1 MSGLA
6 NSRWQP
12 TKKVLPGAA
21 GDVVQVISWTDAC
34 GEAAVTRAIPVPPQP
49 NPPATQSFPP
59 PRQGL
64 AATSTSWPQ
73 KLAVSPDGSRV
84 LVALNL
90 ANSAAIIDVGASD
103 AVRYVT
109 TGSYPFGAAILPD
122 GCTGP
127 IRNEAAGTLSVI
139 DLVNATKLADI
150 TVGAP
155 LSHPQGIVVDAVGAR
170 AYVAVS
176 ASDQVA
182 VVDLVQRK
190 VEQTI
195 SVGRAA
201 GLGTMPVAVGL
212 SPNGERLFVAE
223 SGADELAV
231 FRVPAVGAPT
241 ADAWTEVGRIPTGDQ
256 PQAVVTTAD
265 GGGAARLLYATAEAT
280 GGGAN
285 PTGPDPSKG
294 TDPSFRAFNAKAPTT
309 DVFAGIGYN
318 APLVNRLAGMLTLP
332 TDAEVAALTPQA
344 DKQLQPAGRRR
355 RTRRHSATGQRTH
368 QARVLHRPGK
378 PLLRPASRRCQCRQR
393 RP

>member
-1 MSGLA
+1 M
-6 NSRWQP
+6 
-12 TKKVLPGAA
+12 
-21 GDVVQVISWTDAC
+21 
-34 GEAAVTRAIPVPPQP
+34 
-49 NPPATQSFPP
+49 
-59 PRQGL
+59 
-64 AATSTSWPQ
+64 
-73 KLAVSPDGSRV
+73 
-84 LVALNL
+84 
-90 ANSAAIIDVGASD
+90 
-103 AVRYVT
+103 
-109 TGSYPFGAAILPD
+109 
-122 GCTGP
+122 
-127 IRNEAAGTLSVI
+127 
-139 DLVNATKLADI
+139 
-150 TVGAP
+150 
-155 LSHPQGIVVDAVGAR
+155 DAVGAR